1 MMVSF
6 VRIALAAAMVSL
18 AACGGG
24 GGTGSSIPSATPTK
38 AAAQTVAVTFTITI
52 PRATSSTSRHLQ
64 YISASTASAS
74 VSVNAGAPVNAAC
87 STTCTLTINAPVGLD
102 TFAASL
108 YDASHVLLSQGS
120 TSATIGATIANVVA
134 IAFGGQVAK
143 IQLASAVTHLV
154 PGTLA
159 TTATVSVT
167 VLDADNNTIVGT
179 DPYANPITLSDSD
192 VSGNTT
198 VSATSITSPAVSSV
212 TFTYNG
218 SGTLAG
224 NTVTITP
231 SATGAG
237 TITPVSFSVYPH
249 HTILEYAIPGGDFPD
264 SVATGSDG
272 NLWFGQQNVSKVG
285 YVTPDGTVQQFS
297 VPSGGIAFI
306 CKGSDGNIWF
316 TEPLADKIG
325 RVTPAG
331 VVTEFNVP
339 TANAQPEGIASGSS
353 GNLYFAEFGAGNSG
367 RLGQITTSG
376 VVTES
381 AQIPTMPQLDN
392 VAMGPDGRMWVSEPF
407 AGGALMLDAF
417 SQTDL
422 SYTQYSIPGGAQL
435 RNVVN
440 GPLGALW
447 VLDAAN
453 HKLDPVDTSNG
464 IFAAQLPLVDVE
476 PQGLAVGSDGNLY
489 YGGDNTN
496 VIGAV
501 TTAGVETDYAIPT
514 GSAVPSDLT
523 SGPDGNI
530 WFAEFSAN
538 KIGRLIL

>member
-1 MMVSF
+1 MTVSF
-6 VRIALAAAMVSL
+6 VRIAIAAAMVSL

-24 GGTGSSIPSATPTK
+24 GAGTGSSSIPSATPTK

-74 VSVNAGAPVNAAC
+74 VSVNAGAPVTAAC

-102 TFAASL
+102 TFNASL

-179 DPYANPITLSDSD
+179 DPYANPITLSNSD
-192 VSGNTT
+192 ASGNTT
-198 VSATSITSPAVSSV
+198 VSTISITSPAVSSV

-237 TITPVSFSVYPH
+237 TITPASFSVYPH
-249 HTILEYAIPGGDFPD
+249 HTILEYPIPGGIYPD

-272 NLWFGQQNVSKVG
+272 NLWFGQQNVAAIG

-297 VPSGGIAFI
+297 TSGGIAFI
-306 CKGSDGNIWF
+306 CEGPDGNIWF
-316 TEPLADKIG
+316 TEFSTNKIG

-331 VVTEFNVP
+331 AVTEFNVL

-353 GNLYFAEFGAGNSG
+353 GNLYFAEFGASNPG
-367 RLGQITTSG
+367 RLGQITTAG
-376 VVTES
+376 TVTES
-381 AQIPTMPQLDN
+381 AQIPSTPQLEG
-392 VAMGPDGRMWVSEPF
+392 VAMGADGRMWVTEPF
-407 AGGALMLDAF
+407 SSSPMLDAF
-417 SQTDL
+417 SQTTL
-422 SYTQYSIPGGAQL
+422 AYTQYSIPGGAQL
-435 RNVVN
+435 RNVVS
-440 GPLGALW
+440 GPLSLLW
-447 VLDAAN
+447 IIDAAN
-453 HKLDPVDTSNG
+453 AKLDLVNTSGTFIN
-464 IFAAQLPLVDVE
+464 QLSLADPNPE
-476 PQGLAVGSDGNLY
+476 GLAVGSDGKLY
-489 YGGDNTN
+489 YGGTHTN
-496 VIGAV
+496 IIGSV
-501 TTAGVETDYAIPT
+501 TTAGVETDYTIPT
-514 GSAVPSDLT
+514 AGANPADLT
-523 SGPDGNI
+523 TGPDGNI
-530 WFAEFSAN
+530 WFAEFLTN